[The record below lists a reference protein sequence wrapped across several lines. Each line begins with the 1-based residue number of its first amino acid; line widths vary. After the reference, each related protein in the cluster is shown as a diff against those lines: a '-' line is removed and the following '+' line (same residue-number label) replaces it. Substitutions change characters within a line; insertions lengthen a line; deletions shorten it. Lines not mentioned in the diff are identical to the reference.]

1 MSKSWLRTQHQPQ
14 GMGPLFDIT
23 ANRHRGNPEST
34 ETFKTAVKHR
44 VTEQQQ
50 RVLKCLRDRPEGLIA
65 EEIAGILGVT
75 VNMISGRCSELKRD
89 GKIYKHGTRL
99 TRGGN
104 PAAVLRAIEE

>member
-1 MSKSWLRTQHQPQ
+1 MKVRDRRQEQLVDF
-14 GMGPLFDIT
+14 GALFDIT

-34 ETFKTAVKHR
+34 TAFETAVKHR
-44 VTEQQQ
+44 ATDQQQ
-50 RVLKCLRDRPEGLIA
+50 RVLKCLRDRPAGLTS

-99 TRGGN
+99 TRSGN
-104 PAAVLRAIEE
+104 PAAVLRAIEQ